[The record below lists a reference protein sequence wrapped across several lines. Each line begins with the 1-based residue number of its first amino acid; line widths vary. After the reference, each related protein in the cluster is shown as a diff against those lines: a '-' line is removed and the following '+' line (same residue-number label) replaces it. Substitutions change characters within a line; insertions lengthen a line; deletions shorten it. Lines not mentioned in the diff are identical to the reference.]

1 LPFIR
6 FDQSI
11 VLKKKNEKL
20 KKFTLRGV
28 EKAYRTTENEKAF
41 SAIIDLYRLRIKR
54 KIEQK

>member
-1 LPFIR
+1 MPFIR

-11 VLKKKNEKL
+11 VLKKKNGKL